1 MGKTLIARGQAT
13 IHTQTD
19 AYTLTQSLGEY
30 VFPAAADGKIV
41 SAVTLTSTL
50 KVTRDDAD
58 FTGFTI
64 GAISKPTGFSSI
76 TTDNTKKTVTY
87 TVAANT
93 TTLAEH
99 GKVDIPVLISGVTYH
114 LSFVWSKAKA
124 GSPGAAGKPGVD
136 ANLLDWVKDWNTGK
150 TVINGNSLITPKLFA
165 GKKNADGTLTG
176 VAIGR
181 FPLTTKTAAG
191 TVTTE
196 TVDGIY
202 GFKDGYKTFFIDNGG
217 NVQLGR
223 GNQFIKYNAA
233 TGKVEFG
240 PEVSL
245 VWTNAIEKAKTAAID
260 TAAKTAQAKADA
272 AKNAA
277 VSTAA
282 ADATQKVNAMKIGG
296 RNYIRNSSFTE
307 TLTGVT
313 ADGTSVSID
322 TSTLYNGYKTLK
334 VVQSTACTDANA
346 STRRTYFTAVNSKVC
361 SPASFSMYVKA
372 SVAGNLK
379 IRIGGS
385 GIQTKAVT
393 TSWQKVVL
401 ENIVPTSAVVL
412 FGLSVAGTFWCALP
426 MLVEGSKAVD
436 WSPAPEDLES
446 RVADAKKAGTDARK
460 VADAITS
467 KANTEGWSAKLTYID
482 KNGIFT
488 GTLSANIVNALKI
501 NASQITGGTIA
512 AARIDV
518 NALKASLITAGNIN
532 ALTLDVT
539 KGKIGGWQID
549 SDSIFRGTKNNT
561 AGAYTSASGSVTI
574 GSNGIR
580 GYKWRLDAT
589 GAGAIAG
596 GNISWDAA
604 GKVTFAASVSVAWT
618 SSINSIT
625 TALGGSGYAKLT
637 KIDAKG
643 IYTGTVNASQITV
656 GTISADRIASG
667 SIKASKLDAASIKA
681 DIVNTGYINGLSL
694 TFTKGKIGG
703 WTIGSGALT
712 GTHITLDSVNKRVVV
727 YGANSGATSGQRVQL
742 YYSSDTSFGFYATDK
757 NGTCIAQLGSSNQI
771 AGWVISSA
779 AIRKGNVQLGSDG
792 SITNNAKWKLNNDG
806 SGQIASGNIS
816 WDAAGKVTFSGA
828 VSLLWKNDIEA
839 AKTANYGYRYYKKIV
854 IKGESGKY
862 YPVIFKGGEQTVK
875 RDILIRRSY
884 EEQAPSDWDNKSTTH
899 KGGLIL
905 LIKTNFGNWG
915 GIAYSWDIY
924 ELSETYSRMFAGAA
938 NCGNGCMFAV
948 FLRGGGTTGAVYH
961 LYSDQPIESSFMS
974 PSPIPAAPQIAYN
987 SDLIFQSGSTKANAP
1002 APRTLTSAVEE
1013 EIRRHRFIKL
1023 AQGND
1028 TTLKEH
1034 PLTYIGSTGIY
1045 TGTLTAGQ
1053 VNAVNISAS
1062 SIKSGTLSADRIGA
1076 GSINSSKLDAASI
1089 KANIINTGYINGLSL
1104 TFTKGKI
1111 GGWTIGNNSLTGT
1124 HIALDNA
1131 NKRVVVYGTDSGVTS
1146 GKRVQLYYNNDTD
1159 FGLLATDKSGTCI
1172 LRLGSSNLIA
1182 GWSISTTVIKKG
1194 NVQLGSDGSITNGTK
1209 WKLNNDGSGQ
1219 IANGNISWNTS
1230 GTLTFS
1236 SSVIEKWTDAANN
1249 GKLYA
1254 RGTGLNHNA
1263 NRLVY
1268 LNGKSI
1274 VNTSGRGL
1282 TLTVINRSNLSL
1294 VSTKNYDVYDNDTNC
1309 NSLAS
1314 ALNALGSDKIVVL
1327 TSYDAIS
1334 INATLNT
1341 ALQRCGGSNLT
1352 VNSSRNPYVLIGIPT
1367 IGKDNGLISFY
1378 GTAASEPYAEVST
1391 TIVNGIPQG
1400 LNVTGKQKTYIDGN
1414 GIYTGTVKASQ
1425 VIIDSTLTVGGSTYN
1440 GSISVKDAGNNVKV
1454 TLNRSGIT
1462 AVGGRIGGWNV
1473 TADLIEAASP
1483 TSGHRVRLRSNGY
1496 IYNDNPSNGVD
1507 YWGLKADGSAVF
1519 GTGKISF
1526 AADGSGYVA
1535 NQNIKWDASG
1545 NVTIKGTVT
1554 ATAGKIAGFNISGN
1568 RLVNTASDSSIEFSS
1583 MMGSASLYINSGNSL
1598 ISMRA
1603 DSSRTGLNIQTYA
1616 NGARGIHIIANAG
1629 SKYAIESYGPMQL
1642 GQRTGERWCVPGVLY
1657 IGSKYQV
1664 GYNNYHRKIWG
1675 EGVTISSFSHIGSG
1689 KYRVYHNLRHTQY
1702 TVLAILWANQAYY
1715 GFFRLLEKTTTYFV
1729 IQNIGAKGKP
1739 DQGAFDFIIMGR
1751 NVW

>member
-1 MGKTLIARGQAT
+1 MGKTSIARGQAT

-30 VFPAAADGKIV
+30 VFPAAADGKIT

-64 GAISKPTGFSSI
+64 GTISKPTGFSSI

-217 NVQLGR
+217 NVQLGW

-240 PEVSL
+240 SEVSL
-245 VWTNAIEKAKTAAID
+245 LWKGA
-260 TAAKTAQAKADA
+260 
-272 AKNAA
+272 
-277 VSTAA
+277 
-282 ADATQKVNAMKIGG
+282 
-296 RNYIRNSSFTE
+296 
-307 TLTGVT
+307 
-313 ADGTSVSID
+313 
-322 TSTLYNGYKTLK
+322 
-334 VVQSTACTDANA
+334 
-346 STRRTYFTAVNSKVC
+346 
-361 SPASFSMYVKA
+361 
-372 SVAGNLK
+372 
-379 IRIGGS
+379 
-385 GIQTKAVT
+385 
-393 TSWQKVVL
+393 
-401 ENIVPTSAVVL
+401 
-412 FGLSVAGTFWCALP
+412 
-426 MLVEGSKAVD
+426 
-436 WSPAPEDLES
+436 
-446 RVADAKKAGTDARK
+446 
-460 VADAITS
+460 
-467 KANTEGWSAKLTYID
+467 TYID
-482 KNGIFT
+482 KDGIFT
-488 GTLSANIVNALKI
+488 GTLSAATVKAVKLD
-501 NASQITGGTIA
+501 ASQITSGTIS

-518 NALKASLITAGNIN
+518 NALKSSLITAGNIN

-643 IYTGTVNASQITV
+643 IYTGTVNASQITA

-667 SIKASKLDAASIKA
+667 SIKASKLDAASIKT
-681 DIVNTGYINGLSL
+681 DIINTGYINGLSL

-757 NGTCIAQLGSSNQI
+757 DGACIAQLGSSNQI

-779 AIRKGNVQLGSDG
+779 IIKKGNVQLGSDG

-816 WDAAGKVTFSGA
+816 WDAAGKVTFSSA

-839 AKTANYGYRYYKKIV
+839 AKTANYGYRYYKKI
-854 IKGESGKY
+854 IINGESGKY
-862 YPVIFKGGEQTVK
+862 YPVVFKGGEQTVQ

-884 EEQAPSDWDNKSTTH
+884 EEQAPTDWDNKSTTH

-987 SDLIFQSGSTKANAP
+987 SDLIFQSGNTKANAP

-1045 TGTLTAGQ
+1045 TGTLTASQ

-1062 SIKSGTLSADRIGA
+1062 SIKSGTLSADRIA
-1076 GSINSSKLDAASI
+1076 TGSINSSKLDAASI

-1131 NKRVVVYGTDSGVTS
+1131 NKRVVVYGASSGVAS
-1146 GKRVQLYYNNDTD
+1146 GQRVQLYYNSDSD
-1159 FGLLATDKSGTCI
+1159 FGLYATDKAGTCVA
-1172 LRLGSSNLIA
+1172 RLGSSNSIA

-1219 IANGNISWNTS
+1219 IANGNISWNAS

-1236 SSVIEKWTDAANN
+1236 SSVVQKWTDAASN
-1249 GKLYA
+1249 GRLYA

-1268 LNGKSI
+1268 LNGKAI
-1274 VNTSGRGL
+1274 VNTAGRGL

-1294 VSTKNYDVYDNDTNC
+1294 VSTKNYDVYGNDTNC

-1352 VNSSRNPYVLIGIPT
+1352 VSSSRNPYVLIGIPT
-1367 IGKDNGLISFY
+1367 IGKDNGLVSFY

-1391 TIVNGIPQG
+1391 TVVNGIPQG
-1400 LNVTGKQKTYIDGN
+1400 INVMGKQKTYIDGN
-1414 GIYTGTVKASQ
+1414 GVYTGTVKASQ

-1462 AVGGRIGGWNV
+1462 AVGGKIGGWNI
-1473 TADLIEAASP
+1473 ASSYMEASAP
-1483 TSGHRVRLRSNGY
+1483 ASGHCIRMQNNGY
-1496 IYNDNPSNGVD
+1496 VRNYNTSSNVD
-1507 YWGLKADGSAVF
+1507 YWGLKTDGSAIF
-1519 GTGKISF
+1519 GTGKIYF

-1554 ATAGKIAGFNISGN
+1554 ATSGKIAGFNISGN
-1568 RLVNTASDSSIEFSS
+1568 KLLNTASDSSIEFSS
-1583 MMGSASLYINSGNSL
+1583 MMGNAYLHINTSSAL
-1598 ISMRA
+1598 ISVRA
-1603 DSSRTGLNIQTYA
+1603 DSSRTGINIQTYA
-1616 NGARGIHIIANAG
+1616 SGARGMYIIANAG

-1642 GQRTGERWCVPGVLY
+1642 GQRSGERWCVPGVLY
-1657 IGSKYQV
+1657 IGCKYQV
-1664 GYNNYHRKIWG
+1664 GYNSYYRKIWG
-1675 EGVTISSFSHIGSG
+1675 EGVTISSFSHIGDG

-1702 TVLAILWANQAYY
+1702 TVQAILWSSQIYY

-1729 IQNIGAKGKP
+1729 IQNIGSGGKP

>member
-19 AYTLTQSLGEY
+19 AYTLTLSLGEY
-30 VFPAAADGKIV
+30 VFPAAADGKIT
-41 SAVTLTSTL
+41 SAVTLVSTV
-50 KVTRDDAD
+50 KVTRDDTD

-165 GKKNADGTLTG
+165 GKKNTDGTLTG

-181 FPLTTKTAAG
+181 FPLSTKTAAG
-191 TVTTE
+191 TVATE

-240 PEVSL
+240 SEVSL
-245 VWTNAIEKAKTAAID
+245 LWKGA
-260 TAAKTAQAKADA
+260 
-272 AKNAA
+272 
-277 VSTAA
+277 
-282 ADATQKVNAMKIGG
+282 
-296 RNYIRNSSFTE
+296 
-307 TLTGVT
+307 
-313 ADGTSVSID
+313 
-322 TSTLYNGYKTLK
+322 
-334 VVQSTACTDANA
+334 
-346 STRRTYFTAVNSKVC
+346 
-361 SPASFSMYVKA
+361 
-372 SVAGNLK
+372 
-379 IRIGGS
+379 
-385 GIQTKAVT
+385 
-393 TSWQKVVL
+393 
-401 ENIVPTSAVVL
+401 
-412 FGLSVAGTFWCALP
+412 
-426 MLVEGSKAVD
+426 
-436 WSPAPEDLES
+436 
-446 RVADAKKAGTDARK
+446 
-460 VADAITS
+460 
-467 KANTEGWSAKLTYID
+467 TYID
-482 KNGIFT
+482 KDGIFT
-488 GTLSANIVNALKI
+488 GTLSATTVKAVKLD
-501 NASQITGGTIA
+501 ASQITSGTIS

-518 NALKASLITAGNIN
+518 NTLKASLITAGNIN

-539 KGKIGGWQID
+539 KGRIGGWQID

-561 AGAYTSASGSVTI
+561 AGAYTSASGSITI

-580 GYKWRLDAT
+580 GYKWRLDTT

-643 IYTGTVNASQITV
+643 IYTGTVNASQITA

-681 DIVNTGYINGLSL
+681 DIINTGYINGLSL

-703 WTIGSGALT
+703 WAIGSGALT

-727 YGANSGATSGQRVQL
+727 YGANSGATNGQRVQL

-779 AIRKGNVQLGSDG
+779 IIKKGNVQLGSDG

-816 WDAAGKVTFSGA
+816 WDAAGKVTFSSA

-839 AKTANYGYRYYKKIV
+839 AKTTNYGYRYYKKIV
-854 IKGESGKY
+854 INGESGKY
-862 YPVIFKGGEQTVK
+862 YPVVFKGGEQTVQ

-884 EEQAPSDWDNKSTTH
+884 NEQAPADWDNKSTTH

-938 NCGNGCMFAV
+938 HCGNSCMFAV

-1002 APRTLTSAVEE
+1002 APRTLTSTVEE

-1034 PLTYIGSTGIY
+1034 PLTYISSTGIY
-1045 TGTLTAGQ
+1045 TGTLTASQ
-1053 VNAVNISAS
+1053 VNAVSISAS
-1062 SIKSGTLSADRIGA
+1062 SIKSGTLSADRIA
-1076 GSINSSKLDAASI
+1076 TGSLNGNKITARTITADRIVSQGITANEIKARSITADRIAASTITSNEIASRTITAAKITASTITSTEIASRTITASNI
-1089 KANIINTGYINGLSL
+1089 KSSAITANEIASRTITAAKIATSTITANEIASGTITASKINVSSIQAAVVTASAVNALQCA
-1104 TFTKGKI
+1104 FTKGTI
-1111 GGWTIGNNSLTGT
+1111 GGFSIEGHKIWCRE
-1124 HIALDNA
+1124 ADN
-1131 NKRVVVYGTDSGVTS
+1131 G
-1146 GKRVQLYYNNDTD
+1146 
-1159 FGLLATDKSGTCI
+1159 
-1172 LRLGSSNLIA
+1172 
-1182 GWSISTTVIKKG
+1182 
-1194 NVQLGSDGSITNGTK
+1194 NGT
-1209 WKLNNDGSGQ
+1209 SHY
-1219 IANGNISWNTS
+1219 
-1230 GTLTFS
+1230 
-1236 SSVIEKWTDAANN
+1236 IEI
-1249 GKLYA
+1249 
-1254 RGTGLNHNA
+1254 H
-1263 NRLVY
+1263 
-1268 LNGKSI
+1268 
-1274 VNTSGRGL
+1274 
-1282 TLTVINRSNLSL
+1282 
-1294 VSTKNYDVYDNDTNC
+1294 
-1309 NSLAS
+1309 
-1314 ALNALGSDKIVVL
+1314 
-1327 TSYDAIS
+1327 
-1334 INATLNT
+1334 
-1341 ALQRCGGSNLT
+1341 
-1352 VNSSRNPYVLIGIPT
+1352 
-1367 IGKDNGLISFY
+1367 
-1378 GTAASEPYAEVST
+1378 
-1391 TIVNGIPQG
+1391 
-1400 LNVTGKQKTYIDGN
+1400 
-1414 GIYTGTVKASQ
+1414 
-1425 VIIDSTLTVGGSTYN
+1425 
-1440 GSISVKDAGNNVKV
+1440 
-1454 TLNRSGIT
+1454 
-1462 AVGGRIGGWNV
+1462 
-1473 TADLIEAASP
+1473 
-1483 TSGHRVRLRSNGY
+1483 SNGY
-1496 IYNDNPSNGVD
+1496 ICNARSSDNAD
-1507 YWGLKADGSAVF
+1507 YWALNRDGSAAF
-1519 GTGKISF
+1519 GLGKIYFGASG
-1526 AADGSGYVA
+1526 DGWLA
-1535 NQNIKWDASG
+1535 NKNITWDASG
-1545 NVTIKGTVT
+1545 NVTIKGSVT
-1554 ATAGKIAGFNISGN
+1554 ATSGKIAGFNISGN
-1568 RLVNTASDSSIEFSS
+1568 KLLNTASDSSIQFSS
-1583 MMGSASLYINSGNSL
+1583 MLGSSSLYINSGTSL

-1603 DSSRTGLNIQTYA
+1603 DSSRTGINIQTYA
-1616 NGARGIHIIANAG
+1616 SGARGIYIIANAG
-1629 SKYAIESYGPMQL
+1629 SKYAIEAYGPIQL
-1642 GQRTGERWCVPGVLY
+1642 GQRNGERWCVPGVLY
-1657 IGSKYQV
+1657 IGCKYQV
-1664 GYNNYHRKIWG
+1664 GYNNYYRKIWG
-1675 EGVTISSFSHIGSG
+1675 EGVTISSFSHIGDG
-1689 KYRVYHNLRHTQY
+1689 KYRVYHNLKHTQY
-1702 TVLAILWANQAYY
+1702 TVQAILWSSQAYY

-1729 IQNIGAKGKP
+1729 IQNIGAGGKP